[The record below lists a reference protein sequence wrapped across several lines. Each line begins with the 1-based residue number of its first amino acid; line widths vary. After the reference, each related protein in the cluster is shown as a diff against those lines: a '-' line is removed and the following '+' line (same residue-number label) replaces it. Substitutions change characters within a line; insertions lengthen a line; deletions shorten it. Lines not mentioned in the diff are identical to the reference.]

1 VVGVDCDKITGLTQ
15 SLRGRRAKRPI
26 LLTSHP
32 SSASIHSKSGERVS
46 WRAWGA
52 FAALGVIWGL
62 PYFFIKLSV
71 QELSPVV
78 VAFGR
83 VALGTMVLLPIA
95 WRRGALRSLSNHK
108 AAICAFALA
117 EFVIPF
123 SVISLG
129 ERWIS
134 SSATGILI
142 ATVPLSIAVIQRFF
156 GVHER
161 LGGWRIL
168 GLGLGFVGVAALLG
182 FGTISGPLGWAGVAC
197 MLVATLG
204 YAIGPLIIQRNLGG
218 LDPFG
223 PLAASLL
230 VASIVLVV
238 PAIMVFPSQVPSVQV
253 LGSMVMLGVVCTA
266 VAMLLMF
273 YLVSHAGA
281 SRAAV
286 ITYINPAVAALL
298 GVWLLD
304 ERLGVGGM
312 LAFILILFG
321 SWLATRGSAE
331 RRARAAEAVA

>member
-1 VVGVDCDKITGLTQ
+1 M
-15 SLRGRRAKRPI
+15 
-26 LLTSHP
+26 
-32 SSASIHSKSGERVS
+32 GEATLS
-46 WRAWGA
+46 WRGWGA
-52 FAALGVIWGL
+52 FAALGIIWGL

-83 VALGTMVLLPIA
+83 VSLASLILLPIA
-95 WRRGALRSLSNHK
+95 WRRGALHSLGQHK

-123 SVISLG
+123 LAISFG

-134 SSATGILI
+134 SSVTGILI
-142 ATVPLSIAVIQRFF
+142 AMVPLSIALIQRFF

-161 LGGWRIL
+161 LGAWRIV
-168 GLGLGFVGVAALLG
+168 GLGLGFVGVVVLLG

-204 YAIGPLIIQRNLGG
+204 YAIGPLIIQRHLRE

-230 VASIVLVV
+230 AAGIVLII
-238 PAIMVFPSQVPSVQV
+238 PAVLALPARIPSAMVLV
-253 LGSMVMLGVVCTA
+253 SMAMLGAVCTA
-266 VAMLLMF
+266 LAMVLMF
-273 YLVSHAGA
+273 YLVGHAGA

-298 GVWLLD
+298 GVSLLH
-304 ERLGVGGM
+304 ERLGLGGF
-312 LAFILILFG
+312 LAFALILLG
-321 SWLATRGSAE
+321 SWLATRG
-331 RRARAAEAVA
+331 AVAHRGRTVEATA